1 MNTKNNSDTPRF
13 NIADVIIIIAII
25 AVIAALALRV
35 YNIFG
40 TGDEVH
46 EVKIE
51 FEAAPVSEES
61 IALKEKAKLYSSAD
75 DSLVGYLEAF
85 ETEDYFQYAYNE
97 EGELVKAAVPGK
109 KTVTG
114 TIVLECTKT
123 ENGFYLGG
131 TLLLSEGGTLKLY
144 TSMREMEF
152 TVLKI
157 TEIEEE
163 EESENNSSNMF
174 NNADG
179 VQADSH
185 AK

>member
-1 MNTKNNSDTPRF
+1 MNTRNNSDTPHF

-40 TGDEVH
+40 TGEDVH
-46 EVKIE
+46 EVRIE

-61 IALKEKAKLYSSAD
+61 VALKEKAKLYNSSD
-75 DSLVGYLEAF
+75 DKLVGYLESF
-85 ETEDYFQYAYNE
+85 ITDDYFQYAYNA
-97 EGELVKAAVPGK
+97 EGELVKATVPGK

-123 ENGFYLGG
+123 EKGFYLGG

-152 TVLKI
+152 TILKI

-163 EESENNSSNMF
+163 DENNSSNMF
-174 NNADG
+174 NNT
-179 VQADSH
+179 DSAQNAAP